1 MRRAVCP
8 GSFDPVTNGHL
19 DIVRRAAA
27 LFDEVIVAVLVNEAK
42 RGMFT
47 VDERLEM
54 LREALSDAGVSNVK
68 VDSFEGLLVEF
79 CSANDVDVIVK
90 GIRAAGDVDFEV
102 QMAQMNRSL
111 SGIETVLVPTSPE
124 WSYVASSLVKEV
136 ARHGGDVS
144 SHVPPAVLGRLGR
157 RLSG

>member
-8 GSFDPVTNGHL
+8 GSFDPVTNGHH